1 MIINEQIKLMAMRL
15 RALREDLDI
24 SVDELAER
32 CSISADELV
41 RYESGEYDIPMNF
54 LCNAATVLGVEPLE
68 LFAGDSPNMSG
79 YWLVRKGK
87 GVTIERSKAY
97 KYQALAM
104 GFKHAKASPFI
115 VTVEP
120 KDDEKMHLNSH
131 DGQEFNL
138 LLKGQLQLEI
148 GGKSM
153 VLNPGDSIYFDAN
166 LLHGMRALNGEQ
178 ARFLAIII

>member
-1 MIINEQIKLMAMRL
+1 MAMRL
-15 RALREDLDI
+15 RGLREDLDM
-24 SVDELAER
+24 SVNEVAER
-32 CSISADELV
+32 CGITPEELNL
-41 RYESGEYDIPMNF
+41 YESGESDIPMNF
-54 LCNAATVLGVEPLE
+54 LCNAANVLGVEPLE
-68 LFAGDSPNMSG
+68 LFAGDTPYMSS

-87 GVTIERSKAY
+87 GPVIERQKAY

-120 KDDEKMHLNSH
+120 KMEDEMHLNTH

-138 LLKGQLQLEI
+138 VLKGTLLLSI
-148 GGKSM
+148 GGKEL
-153 VLNPGDSIYFDAN
+153 VLNPGDSIYFDSTQP
-166 LLHGMRALNGEQ
+166 HGMKALNGEP